1 MTNQK
6 LVTSKESKSESK
18 IMSIFEWFFDQQG
31 VYTVSKNVSNTD
43 MKCPPYVSVNRNI
56 STQKFVTLDKGTA

>member
-1 MTNQK
+1 
-6 LVTSKESKSESK
+6 
-18 IMSIFEWFFDQQG
+18 MSIFEWFFDQQG